1 MDFSDQLALNTLLNN
16 LTREIS
22 DHSTAN
28 FTFFN
33 ELIRC
38 FENSTIDILSDD
50 KSFPA
55 GIPEPGVLPDKEK
68 DPIGR
73 ATAEVAIIA
82 AAWAFLHEVR
92 HIRHQQEETS
102 YNPYDFTEEEAHA
115 EELSCDEFATKF
127 ILDNINDYCEQ
138 SGYDVGL
145 VRKKRQLGIYIAL
158 FNLALLTKDKWGSS
172 KTHPSLK
179 ERMDKVQVHLKYPE
193 DLDLETIVTSMF
205 TALRNIWPEVP
216 CIEF

>member
-1 MDFSDQLALNTLLNN
+1 MLNN
-16 LTREIS
+16 FARETS
-22 DHSTAN
+22 DHSTAD
-28 FTFFN
+28 FSSFN

-38 FENSTIDILSDD
+38 FENSTIDTLSDE
-50 KSFPA
+50 KPLPEGVS
-55 GIPEPGVLPDKEK
+55 EPGVLPDKDK

-92 HIRHQQEETS
+92 HIRHQQEGTS
-102 YNPYDFTEEEAHA
+102 YDPNDFTEEEAHA

-127 ILDNINDYCEQ
+127 ILDKIDEYSVQ
-138 SGYDVGL
+138 SGYDADL
-145 VRKKRQLGIYIAL
+145 VRKKRKLAIYFAL

-179 ERMDKVQVHLKYPE
+179 QRMEKVQVHLKYPK
-193 DLDLETIVTSMF
+193 DQDLETIVTSMF
-205 TALRNIWPEVP
+205 IALSNIWPEVP